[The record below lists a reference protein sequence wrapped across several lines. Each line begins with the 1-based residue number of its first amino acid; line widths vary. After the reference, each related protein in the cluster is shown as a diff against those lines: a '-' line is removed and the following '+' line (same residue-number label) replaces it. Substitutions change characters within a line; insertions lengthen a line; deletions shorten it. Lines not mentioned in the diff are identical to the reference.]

1 MSQALSA
8 YANVQ
13 RQVQSPR
20 ELEASVLMKAAT
32 RLQGIRDNWEA
43 RQADLDEALVYNR
56 KLWTILFTSVVAEE
70 NPLPVEIKRNV
81 AQIANYVFNHTLSM
95 ISNPD
100 PERLGVLIT
109 INRDIA
115 AGLRQRNGEAG

>member
-43 RQADLDEALVYNR
+43 RQSDLDEALVYNR

-95 ISNPD
+95 ISHPD

-115 AGLRQRNGEAG
+115 AGLRQRNSEAG